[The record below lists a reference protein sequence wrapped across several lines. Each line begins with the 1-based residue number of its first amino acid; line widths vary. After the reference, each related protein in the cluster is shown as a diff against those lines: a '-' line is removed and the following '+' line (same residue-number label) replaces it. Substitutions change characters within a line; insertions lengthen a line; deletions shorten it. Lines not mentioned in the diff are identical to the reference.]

1 MDNDESLKSS
11 SSRVVDSNPERVRS
25 RTVQSIQYLA
35 THVPMSVLTRLSEE
49 TKAWAITMTHCHG
62 DGEGS
67 IHHAL
72 NDCTTDESDL
82 QDNQDDQDHDSVTTE
97 DTLSELSREFDDSE
111 TDLTQNSG
119 MERMALHESLATEP
133 EVDELPAS
141 ANLENHE
148 VIFDTSAIPRRKM
161 VRRGSMA
168 SIVSFRLSDFQG
180 MPHASR
186 TDASLLLVDISGFT
200 RLSTVLGPEALSRA
214 INEYFELIVNEV
226 TNHSGDILQF
236 AGDSLLATWRVST
249 SKPYAAC
256 RSRESR
262 ALMSCDECVTA
273 AALCGAAIVS
283 KYSEYPICV
292 SDTAK
297 HNERGKGHMLNVH
310 CGISFGT
317 LVSVHV
323 GDDTF
328 RRQNIFLG
336 SSVDAIALAATF
348 AEIGE
353 VAACPASI
361 EILSR
366 TCVLSDS
373 ISSSKQNTPA
383 VIANQSMTM
392 FTLTAPFSPA
402 VSDPLALRVE
412 RFLSGWDTAALIHY
426 RTLLSLYVHPVV
438 ASNDAGDGN
447 ASYPDVAGNTTLVQ
461 TRQVE
466 EAELRNVFVMFI
478 APLISVSIPGDDE
491 KDSPLFDL
499 LNSIMNLATREL
511 ARFGGHLRQFVVDD
525 KGLVL
530 IATFGLRGS
539 NFQNMVTERVLP
551 TATTIQNC
559 LLSEFDV
566 KSRIGATMGNAYC
579 GVVGGIMR
587 HEYAILGPSVNL
599 AARLMALPSNPGL
612 LVDDAIRQL
621 ADRSYG
627 FNALCPVQ
635 AKGYSMP
642 VAIFEP
648 ISSVQRRWGRKTI
661 NFVGRTR
668 ELGMLTKLG
677 YQIATSSVKTPAR
690 LVLVSGVAGL
700 GKSTFVLQMID
711 EIQRTLRTKRKRVF
725 VAKCVI
731 RDSDARTPFGAISS
745 ILMDAIKESEGYQ
758 MDESS
763 VMSNAGSI
771 NSWVS
776 SCGVSISMMST
787 SKVGDRVSA
796 LCNEIG
802 ASPEFAQLVGQHL
815 LKLNLRM
822 IGGSDKLEHEKKA
835 SLATQMADVILRCT
849 RNADLSII
857 ALDDVQFADDMS
869 FEVVQKL
876 FESGLNLMIVCAS
889 RPLSE
894 YKLAMD
900 NGFWD
905 RLNNDYVFTGRY
917 LPVVLNPLNEPEM
930 RKLIARTLGLPNED
944 VSEQLLKSTLAQT
957 GGIPQMASVLL
968 EHLKRNYSSA
978 VAGGVVNDMK
988 EFGAIAEVRV
998 PL

>member
-11 SSRVVDSNPERVRS
+11 SSRVVDLDPERVRS
-25 RTVQSIQYLA
+25 RTLQSIQYLA

-49 TKAWAITMTHCHG
+49 TKAWANTIIFCHD
-62 DGEGS
+62 DGEGFM
-67 IHHAL
+67 HL
-72 NDCTTDESDL
+72 PTNDCTTDGSDF
-82 QDNQDDQDHDSVTTE
+82 QDDQDYDSATTE
-97 DTLSELSREFDDSE
+97 DSLSELSREFDDSE

-133 EVDELPAS
+133 DADEVSAS
-141 ANLENHE
+141 ANLEYQQE
-148 VIFDTSAIPRRKM
+148 IFDHSEIPRRRAA
-161 VRRGSMA
+161 RRSSMA
-168 SIVSFRLSDFQG
+168 SIVSLRLSDFHG

-186 TDASLLLVDISGFT
+186 TEASLLLVDISGFT
-200 RLSTVLGPEALSRA
+200 RLSTMLGPEALSRA
-214 INEYFELIVNEV
+214 INEYFECIVNEV

-236 AGDSLLATWRVST
+236 AGDSLLAAWRVSS
-249 SKPYAAC
+249 SK
-256 RSRESR
+256 SHS
-262 ALMSCDECVTA
+262 SCPSVRMNSDDCVTA

-292 SDTAK
+292 CNTAK
-297 HNERGKGHMLNVH
+297 IDEGGEGHVLNVH
-310 CGISFGT
+310 CGLSFGT
-317 LVSVHV
+317 LVAVHV
-323 GDDTF
+323 GDDTS

-336 SSVDAIALAATF
+336 SSMDAIALAASI

-353 VAACPASI
+353 VAACPTSI
-361 EILSR
+361 DILSR
-366 TCVLSDS
+366 RCVLSES
-373 ISSSKQNTPA
+373 ISSSTPRTPA

-392 FTLTAPFSPA
+392 FTLSAPFFPA
-402 VSDPLALRVE
+402 VIDPLSSRVE
-412 RFLSGWDTAALIHY
+412 RFLSEWDTEALLHY
-426 RTLLSLYVHPVV
+426 RSLLSLYVHPVV
-438 ASNDAGDGN
+438 AANDAGDGN
-447 ASYPDVAGNTTLVQ
+447 ASYPDVAGDVKLVQ

-478 APLISVSIPGDDE
+478 APLISVSIPEDNE
-491 KDSPLFDL
+491 NDSLLFDL
-499 LNSIMNLATREL
+499 LNAIMNLATREL
-511 ARFGGHLRQFVVDD
+511 ARFGAHLRQFVVDD

-559 LLSEFDV
+559 LLSEYNV
-566 KSRIGATMGNAYC
+566 KTRIGATMGNAYC

-599 AARLMALPSNPGL
+599 AARLMALPTNPGL

-621 ADRSYG
+621 ADRSYS
-627 FNALCPVQ
+627 FNALSPVR
-635 AKGYSMP
+635 AKGYTMP

-648 ISSVQRRWGRKTI
+648 ISSVQRRWGRKAI
-661 NFVGRTR
+661 NFVGRNL
-668 ELGMLTKLG
+668 ELGILTKLG
-677 YQIATSSVKTPAR
+677 YQIAMSSEKTPAR

-711 EIQRTLRTKRKRVF
+711 EIQTTLRTKRKRIF

-745 ILMDAIKESEGYQ
+745 ILMDAIKESEGFQ
-758 MDESS
+758 VDESS
-763 VMSNAGSI
+763 VMSAAGSI
-771 NSWVS
+771 TSWVS
-776 SCGVSISMMST
+776 SCGVSMSMLS
-787 SKVGDRVSA
+787 SSRVGDRVSA

-802 ASPEFAQLVGQHL
+802 ASPEFAKLVGQHL
-815 LKLNLRM
+815 LKLDLRM
-822 IGGSDKLEHEKKA
+822 IGGSDQFEHQTKA
-835 SLATQMADVILRCT
+835 SLATQMAEVILRCT

-876 FESGLNLMIVCAS
+876 FESGSNLMIVCAS

-900 NGFWD
+900 SRFWE
-905 RLNNDYVFTGRY
+905 RLNNEHVFTGRY
-917 LPVVLNPLNEPEM
+917 VPVVLKPLNEPEM
-930 RKLIARTLGLPNED
+930 RKLIARTLGLGNED

-968 EHLKRNYSSA
+968 EHLKRNFSSA
-978 VAGGVVNDMK
+978 LAGGAVKDMK

-998 PL
+998 PFGSI